1 MIDRMRE
8 ARINQT
14 DSIAENI
21 TCPKVFH
28 TFEIAQDIL
37 RLFATYFCRHL
48 KHDGRPTIL
57 LDQNLSQNRILKF
70 GSLKIREKRWTR
82 ILN

>member
-1 MIDRMRE
+1 MTDRMRE

-28 TFEIAQDIL
+28 TFEIAQDIF
-37 RLFATYFCRHL
+37 RLFAAYFGRHL
-48 KHDGRPTIL
+48 QHDGRLTIL
-57 LDQNLSQNRILKF
+57 LDQNLSRNRY
-70 GSLKIREKRWTR
+70 
-82 ILN
+82 